1 MRGKFVNT
9 ANRACSL
16 IYSYI
21 KKYNQ
26 GTWLLPVNVCPD
38 VPLTFCLAGVAIE
51 FVDIDAATLCIDS
64 NECLRRLCQYPKKY
78 AGIVFVRTYGCLSD
92 TSQFVSKCKTINP
105 SLKIV
110 DDRCLCIPQRQPN
123 MYNADMVLYSTG
135 HCKQIDLGGGGLAYY
150 QQEEPYVKD
159 ERLAYDGTDEE
170 SVYKKAYAAN
180 EKLHQ
185 IPAGWLKMTDFMSGG
200 EYLDIIEAKTV
211 ERKSHRAKLNTI
223 YSLNLPK
230 SIQLDDCYN
239 DWRFNIKVPTSLKQ
253 EILQTL
259 FDNGLFAS
267 SHYHSVN
274 RLFDDNHYP
283 NSDALY
289 SCVINLFNDKNYTE
303 DMAKKTCD
311 IIALFPIMGGVIIS
325 VRKRIVVRLN
335 TIAA

>member
-1 MRGKFVNT
+1 MYSRFVNT

-16 IYSYI
+16 IYSFI
-21 KKYNQ
+21 KKYSE

-38 VPLTFCLAGVAIE
+38 IPLTIRLAGVDVE
-51 FVDIDAATLCIDS
+51 FVDIDAATLCIDT
-64 NECLRRLCQYPKKY
+64 NECLHRLCQHPGKY
-78 AGIVFVRTYGCLSD
+78 AGIVYVRTYGYLSD
-92 TSQFVSKCKTINP
+92 SSQFVLDCKRIKE
-105 SLKIV
+105 SLKII

-123 MYNADMVLYSTG
+123 MYNSDMVLYSTG

-159 ERLAYDGTDEE
+159 EHLAYDGTDE
-170 SVYKKAYAAN
+170 VVIYKAAYAAN
-180 EKLHQ
+180 EKMHQ
-185 IPAGWLKMTDFMSGG
+185 VPTGWLKMTDFMAWDG
-200 EYLDIIEAKTV
+200 YLDVIETRTR
-211 ERKSHRAKLNTI
+211 ERDSYRAKLNNV

-230 SIQLDDCYN
+230 GIQLDECYN
-239 DWRFNIKVPTSLKQ
+239 EWRFNIKVPTSLKQ

-274 RLFDDNHYP
+274 RLFDDERYP
-283 NSDALY
+283 NSDALF
-289 SCVINLFNDKNYTE
+289 SSVINLFNDINYSE

-311 IIALFPIMGGVIIS
+311 IIASFPIMGGVILS
-325 VRKRIVVRLN
+325 VRKSIVVRLN